1 MGEGDC
7 DYDSQC
13 KEGLVCKHDYYCGH
27 GFPKYFDCCGYGKY
41 STNFVYT
48 FSYNLL
54 HFFEKATSGTSCK
67 NNVDDWSCCR
77 SWNPCDEG
85 EGDCDSDV
93 ECKEGLVCGYNNY
106 CGPGFPSGFDCCVRP
121 ETINPVPVPTKPPV
135 KPPSPTCPPVP
146 QNPILRFVL
155 SWNVLT
161 DLDHHIKV
169 FESGGKEICHL
180 YYGNKYCF
188 GAFLHDDLEE
198 VCRMF

>member
-1 MGEGDC
+1 MIPNVGMGWFVDMIIIVDKVFQVALIVVVMVKSSSFDSTQDICCFLFLWIAPPKCSG
-7 DYDSQC
+7 YDW
-13 KEGLVCKHDYYCGH
+13 H
-27 GFPKYFDCCGYGKY
+27 
-41 STNFVYT
+41 
-48 FSYNLL
+48 
-54 HFFEKATSGTSCK
+54 
-67 NNVDDWSCCR
+67 CCR
-77 SWNPCDEG
+77 WWDPCDEG
-85 EGDCDSDV
+85 QGDCDNDN
-93 ECKEGLVCGYNNY
+93 ECKDGLVCGHEKGQINY
-106 CGPGFPSGFDCCVRP
+106 CGPTFPHNFDCCVRP